1 MDWFDRIFDGSLMP
15 HGQCLLWRSDLL
27 FLHVAGDIFTTVAY
41 AIIPLSLI
49 YLVRSRTD
57 MAFNWIFDM
66 FAAFIFLCGITHLLA
81 IVNIWHGYYFIQG
94 VAKLTTGVISLV
106 TAYMAWQLLPKA
118 IALPSNEMLRVKNA
132 QLVDAQQKLI
142 QANQHLEERVQA
154 RTHELEQLAQTDS
167 LTGILNRGG
176 LMQHLA
182 VEINRSLRY
191 KHHLSI
197 LMIDLD
203 HFKRVNDE
211 YGHQTGDKVLTESV
225 DILNRLCR
233 RSDCVGR
240 YGGEE
245 FLVLLPETPAA
256 MAAEL
261 AERIRL
267 EIAQH
272 RFAADMALNITLTCS
287 IGVTEF
293 DVEQNEYSFLKHV
306 DSLLYRAKRAGRNCV
321 VLAEG
326 NESTDAT
333 LLKSG

>member
-1 MDWFDRIFDGSLMP
+1 MNWFDRFFDGSLMP

-27 FLHVAGDIFTTVAY
+27 FLHVTGDLFTTTAY
-41 AIIPLSLI
+41 AVIPLSLI
-49 YLVRSRTD
+49 LLVRKRTD
-57 MAFNWIFDM
+57 LAFNWIFAL

-81 IVNIWHGYYFIQG
+81 LVNIWNGYYFIAG
-94 VAKLTTGVISLV
+94 VAKLTTGVISLL
-106 TAYMAWQLLPKA
+106 TAFLVWRLLPKA
-118 IALPSNEMLRVKNA
+118 IALPSNELLRVKNE
-132 QLVDAQQKLI
+132 QLVEAQQKLI
-142 QANQHLEERVQA
+142 KANQQLEARVEA
-154 RTHELEQLAQTDS
+154 RTRDLEKLALTDS

-176 LMQHLA
+176 LMKQLST
-182 VEINRSLRY
+182 EINRSLRY
-191 KHHLSI
+191 KHHLSV

-203 HFKRVNDE
+203 HFKLINDE

-225 DILNRLCR
+225 NILNRLCR
-233 RSDCVGR
+233 RSDCIGR

-245 FLVLLPETPAA
+245 FLVLLPETTAS

-267 EIAQH
+267 EMAQH
-272 RFAADMALNITLTCS
+272 RFAADMALNVSLTCS

-321 VLAEG
+321 VVAEG
-326 NESTDAT
+326 NEETDGT
-333 LLKSG
+333 VI